1 MKTRLVVLISGRG
14 SNMQAIV
21 HACQQGELDADVV
34 AVISNRPDA
43 AGLAHARS
51 AGIATRCIDH
61 TNYPSRDAFDAALAD
76 AIDEFGADYVVLAG
90 FMRILGSALVE
101 RFRDRMINIHPSL
114 LPRYPGLDT
123 HARALAAGDTE
134 HGASVHFVTPEL
146 DAGPIIEQVR
156 VPVLPGD
163 TPESLAARVLGEE
176 HALLIRAL
184 TRVIRDKSGST
195 DPRDS
200 GHSAL

>member
-1 MKTRLVVLISGRG
+1 MRARLVVLISGRG
-14 SNMQAIV
+14 SNMQAV
-21 HACQQGELDADVV
+21 VDACRQGTLNAEVV

-43 AGLAHARS
+43 AGLAHARA
-51 AGIATRCIDH
+51 AGIATRTVDH
-61 TNYPSRDAFDAALAD
+61 RAYASRDAFDAALAD
-76 AIDEFGADYVVLAG
+76 AIDEHAPDFIVLAG
-90 FMRILGSALVE
+90 FMRILGTTLVE
-101 RFRDRMINIHPSL
+101 RFHDRMINIHPSL

-156 VPVLPGD
+156 VPVHAGD
-163 TPESLAARVLGEE
+163 TPESLAERVLGEE

-184 TRVIRDKSGST
+184 ARVIRDASGSRIT
-195 DPRDS
+195 RDS
-200 GHSAL
+200 GHSAS